1 MGLVERSSPNAT
13 YLEKDTCLCSYPV
26 ILALKCGVAFCRQG
40 RIGVEIE
47 IDLIH
52 LCG

>member
-1 MGLVERSSPNAT
+1 MGLERKSCPIAM
-13 YLEKDTCLCSYPV
+13 YLEKNTCLCSYPV

-40 RIGVEIE
+40 RIGVELE